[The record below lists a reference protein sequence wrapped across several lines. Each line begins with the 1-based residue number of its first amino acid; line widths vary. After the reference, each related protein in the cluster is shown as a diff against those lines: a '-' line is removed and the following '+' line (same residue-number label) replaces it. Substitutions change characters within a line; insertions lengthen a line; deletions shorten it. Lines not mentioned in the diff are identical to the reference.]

1 MFAGKSMGG
10 HWEQRQLA
18 FGIGW
23 YSLLSFFFL
32 SEPAKPFSR
41 KWPRADSGLQFP
53 CLCPDGC
60 SGTGA
65 MSPCSVLCWAFWSLS
80 LIVYSSFQGS
90 AVPMAEGGSSGVVCL
105 LGFEASP
112 FAKRELIDPV
122 PANLHR
128 PTPKPAT
135 FPGTSAWV
143 LIISFWSSGDPIA
156 SFCAQ
161 VALNAEIKFSVFVL
175 WLSQGCGPHLSPHP
189 LFSLS
194 FLGGSNHQIS

>member
-1 MFAGKSMGG
+1 MADIPYFPS
-10 HWEQRQLA
+10 
-18 FGIGW
+18 
-23 YSLLSFFFL
+23 FFL

-80 LIVYSSFQGS
+80 LIVYSSFQDS
-90 AVPMAEGGSSGVVCL
+90 AVPMAGGGGSSGVLCL

-112 FAKRELIDPV
+112 FAERELIDPV

-128 PTPKPAT
+128 PTPKPVT
-135 FPGTSAWV
+135 FPGTSAW
-143 LIISFWSSGDPIA
+143 LLMISFWPSGDPIA

-161 VALNAEIKFSVFVL
+161 MALNAEIKFSVFVL
-175 WLSQGCGPHLSPHP
+175 WFFQGCDPHLS
-189 LFSLS
+189 LISLS
-194 FLGGSNHQIS
+194 FLGGSNPQIS